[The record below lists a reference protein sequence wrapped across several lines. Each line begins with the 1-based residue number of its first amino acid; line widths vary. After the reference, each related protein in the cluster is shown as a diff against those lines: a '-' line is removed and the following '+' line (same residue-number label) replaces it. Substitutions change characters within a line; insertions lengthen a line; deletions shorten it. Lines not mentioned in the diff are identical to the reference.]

1 MPKEIRCFFFKDKN
15 GGKQRDPNFEGK
27 NLDF

>member
-1 MPKEIRCFFFKDKN
+1 MPKEIRCFFKDKN
-15 GGKQRDPNFEGK
+15 GGKQRDQNFEGK